1 MESSV
6 PASYSGLLLARALFL
21 EFLGTMGAVYAFNF
35 TANNYFARAMNYF
48 TFWIIAVAVSGAHFN
63 PATTLAVYLSEGK
76 WGR

>member
-6 PASYSGLLLARALFL
+6 PVSNSGLLLARALLF
-21 EFLGTMGAVYAFNF
+21 EFLGSMGAVYAFNF

-48 TFWIIAVAVSGAHFN
+48 SFWIIAVSASGAHFN

-76 WGR
+76 WGK